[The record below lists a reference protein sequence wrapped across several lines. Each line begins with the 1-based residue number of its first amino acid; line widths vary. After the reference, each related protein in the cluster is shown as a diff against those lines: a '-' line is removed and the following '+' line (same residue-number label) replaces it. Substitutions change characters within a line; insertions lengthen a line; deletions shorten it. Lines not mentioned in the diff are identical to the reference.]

1 MSEPIVVKTV
11 EELKA
16 APEEYREA
24 VAKLVISHAINE
36 LYGAQVF
43 DEPAIAYA
51 PTPYA
56 KWLTCR
62 VAMEEYGHHVRFKQ
76 LGTQMG
82 IPEERMMPGAGKRPL
97 SIFEFPLKTWEEFV
111 AIKLLADL
119 AEILQVEDLLH
130 CTFHPLRNLARAT
143 MPEERFH
150 AQFGEDF
157 TAELI
162 KTPQG
167 KAHAAGGDRRVLPL
181 PAVLLRRLEV
191 EEQRDLPQVEH
202 QAAHQRRDAPGLHE
216 ARDRGRQ
223 QSTALPCR
231 RSGRRREPGRRPAA
245 GAARTPQG
253 RSACGGLVRRPGRAN

>member
-1 MSEPIVVKTV
+1 VSDPIVVKTV

-24 VAKLVISHAINE
+24 VAKLVISHAVNE

-76 LGTQMG
+76 LGVQMG
-82 IPEERMMPGAGKRPL
+82 IPEERMVPGSGKRPL
-97 SIFEFPLKTWEEFV
+97 SIFEFPLKTWEEFCV
-111 AIKLLADL
+111 IKLLADL

-130 CTFHPLRNLARAT
+130 CTFHPLRNLARMT

-150 AQFGEDF
+150 AQFGLDF
-157 TAELI
+157 GAELV
-162 KTPQG
+162 KTPDG
-167 KAHAAGGDRRVLPL
+167 KARLQEAVNTVFPTMPNFFGGAKSRNNEIFRKWGIKLRTNEDMRADYMNRAREAAGKVGLTLPEV
-181 PAVLLRRLEV
+181 AV
-191 EEQRDLPQVEH
+191 
-202 QAAHQRRDAPGLHE
+202 AAA
-216 ARDRGRQ
+216 
-223 QSTALPCR
+223 
-231 RSGRRREPGRRPAA
+231 
-245 GAARTPQG
+245 
-253 RSACGGLVRRPGRAN
+253 